1 LTGLG
6 DKTAVD
12 GGSGGES
19 LSLDTPHLEAQIRRQ
34 AVAALKR
41 ENTRDLVAS
50 MSSLLIE
57 NQNKVLIISY

>member
-1 LTGLG
+1 
-6 DKTAVD
+6 
-12 GGSGGES
+12 
-19 LSLDTPHLEAQIRRQ
+19 LDTPHLEAQIRRQ

-57 NQNKVLIISY
+57 DQNKVLITF

>member
-1 LTGLG
+1 LTALE
-6 DKTAVD
+6 DKTAV
-12 GGSGGES
+12 GES

-57 NQNKVLIISY
+57 DQTKVLIS